1 VPTATSSKVS
11 AKVNEEVPISPMD
24 VDLYVII
31 LKVANENTIN
41 ANIKKHSEINKIFII
56 ITFYDL

>member
-1 VPTATSSKVS
+1 
-11 AKVNEEVPISPMD
+11 MD

-41 ANIKKHSEINKIFII
+41 AIIKKHSEINKISII
-56 ITFYDL
+56 ITFYD